1 MAKSTNGTVPAAV
14 AILDLQ
20 LALLREQKALHD
32 WKLADAAVELA
43 TMKKVRARAAW
54 TETDAA
60 RLEAF
65 DAALA
70 RSTQAVASR
79 DTTRLGAAHT
89 ALHQAV
95 TALRDALY
103 D

>member
-1 MAKSTNGTVPAAV
+1 
-14 AILDLQ
+14 
-20 LALLREQKALHD
+20 
-32 WKLADAAVELA
+32 
-43 TMKKVRARAAW
+43 
-54 TETDAA
+54 
-60 RLEAF
+60 
-65 DAALA
+65 
-70 RSTQAVASR
+70 VASR